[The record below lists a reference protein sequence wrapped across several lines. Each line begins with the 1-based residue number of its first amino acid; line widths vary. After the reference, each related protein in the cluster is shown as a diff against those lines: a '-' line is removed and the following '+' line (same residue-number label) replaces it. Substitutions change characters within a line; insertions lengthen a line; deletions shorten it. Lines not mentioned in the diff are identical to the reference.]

1 MVNFQKKTISQ
12 GQTVSNRLKT
22 NREERGFTLGQVSRG
37 TKIQIKYLEYLEAGD
52 YHQLPGEIYVRNW
65 IKLYADFLSLPSREI
80 LNDYKKEKSVVEQFK
95 DEELKKEN
103 KFVKLLGP
111 HFLRKILLALVVLL
125 ALSYLVWEINNIIS
139 PPKVEIFSPTTD
151 LKTGASSVDIEGK
164 SEPEVQLFINNE
176 LVLLDEQGN
185 FKTNVALSIG
195 LNNLEINAKKKHS
208 KTQTIY
214 LNILREEA
222 MGFTQI
228 N

>member
-1 MVNFQKKTISQ
+1 MVNFQRKTISQ
-12 GQTVSNRLKT
+12 GQTVNNRLKQS
-22 NREERGFTLGQVSRG
+22 RQEQGLSLEQVSAA
-37 TKIQIKYLEYLEAGD
+37 TKIQIKYLEHLEVGD
-52 YHQLPGEIYVRNW
+52 YQALPGEIYIRTW
-65 IKLYADFLSLPSREI
+65 LKLYADFLALPSRE
-80 LNDYKKEKSVVEQFK
+80 LLSDYKKEKVVGDQFK

-103 KFVKLLGP
+103 KFAKYLGP
-111 HFLRKILLALVVLL
+111 HLVRKILLAAVVLL

-139 PPKVEIFSPTTD
+139 PPKVEIFSPSAD

-214 LNILREEA
+214 LNILREEVA
-222 MGFTQI
+222 GFIQT